1 MTRAPEDR
9 LPVTILAGFLGAGK
23 TTLVNRLLTRAD
35 RRRLMVLVNDF
46 GEIAIDADLITARD
60 ETTIALS
67 NGCVCCSMGGDLFAA
82 FDRVL
87 DADPRPDHLVIEAS
101 GVAEPDRLADFA
113 RAEPDMQL
121 DQIVTL
127 VDTVNF
133 ADQIAD
139 PLLTRTMTVQV
150 AAAHTLWLTKTDVAN
165 PALLA
170 DLRQALAD
178 LNPTAPVLVD
188 PNEATLFDL
197 LLGPQDPD
205 RPAPAVTLKG
215 TDKRHGD
222 TFSSWSFSDPGFP
235 DEAALSRILDGL
247 PSAILR
253 LKGIVYCPGEPTAIA
268 FHKAGRQIGL
278 TETVP
283 PRNRQGGMRVVAIA
297 AAGQID
303 FASVQSL
310 FEKTIQCAGD
320 AAEPDVIPVA
330 KESPVR
336 A

>member
-1 MTRAPEDR
+1 MTRFLEVR

-23 TTLVNRLLTRAD
+23 TTLLNRLLANAD
-35 RRRLMVLVNDF
+35 GRRLMVLVNDF

-87 DADPRPDHLVIEAS
+87 DADPRPNHLVIEAS

-150 AAAHTLWLTKTDVAN
+150 AAAHTLWLTKTDGAD

-170 DLRQALAD
+170 DLRQTLWD

-188 PNEATLFDL
+188 ANEATLFDL
-197 LLGPQDPD
+197 LLGPHDPD
-205 RPAPAVTLKG
+205 RPDPAVMPMH
-215 TDKRHGD
+215 DRKRHGD
-222 TFSSWSFSDPGFP
+222 RFVSWSFSDPGFA
-235 DEAALSRILDGL
+235 DKAVLSRILDGL
-247 PSAILR
+247 PSDILR
-253 LKGIVYCPGEPTAIA
+253 LKGIAYCAGEPAAIA
-268 FHKAGRQIGL
+268 FHKAGRQVGL
-278 TETVP
+278 VETVP
-283 PRNRQGGMRVVAIA
+283 PRNGQGGIRVVAIA
-297 AAGQID
+297 AAGTID
-303 FASVQSL
+303 FTGVQSL
-310 FEKTIQCAGD
+310 FERAVKGAGSVH
-320 AAEPDVIPVA
+320 PKSIPIA